1 VGAQLPP
8 VDKLRQ
14 GVAAFV
20 ELYNREWLIER
31 LNHRP
36 SGGLR
41 PVACQPAAGRVI
53 VSRSVQWTRPVQGGN
68 MTERPYRWRLLL
80 AVVGAFIFGCMDA
93 RLYLGRGAGFW
104 VSNVSSVWLLLPFV
118 AGAAATRTR
127 RGAIGLGTTLT
138 MSAFAAFYGWT
149 VVHHAHQ
156 FTSRDVL
163 FLLGGAVSGPLFGLL
178 GRVWATHRSWVL
190 GLPLVVAFVG
200 EPYAWYRHV
209 GRLPNP
215 HVIWTVEVAVGI
227 GLAGA
232 FIVANR
238 ANRLR
243 RPIRP

>member
-1 VGAQLPP
+1 
-8 VDKLRQ
+8 
-14 GVAAFV
+14 
-20 ELYNREWLIER
+20 
-31 LNHRP
+31 
-36 SGGLR
+36 
-41 PVACQPAAGRVI
+41 
-53 VSRSVQWTRPVQGGN
+53 

-80 AVVGAFIFGCMDA
+80 AVVGAVIFGCLDA

-149 VVHHAHQ
+149 VVHHANQ

-163 FLLGGAVSGPLFGLL
+163 FLVGGGVSGPLFGLL

-238 ANRLR
+238 AKRLR